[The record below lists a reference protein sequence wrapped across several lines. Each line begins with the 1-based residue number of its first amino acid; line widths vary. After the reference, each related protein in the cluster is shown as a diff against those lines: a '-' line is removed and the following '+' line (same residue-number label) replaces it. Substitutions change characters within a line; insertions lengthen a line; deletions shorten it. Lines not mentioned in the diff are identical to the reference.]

1 MQVKSIMLLGIK
13 HSFAILLPLKKVGHM
28 GKVIGIIPARYG
40 STRLP
45 GKPLIKIG
53 GKSLIQR
60 TYENAKK
67 CKMLDQVIV
76 ATDDVR
82 IADHVVSFNGEVVMT
97 STACITGTD
106 RIIEA
111 MTQGNLNQAELVINI
126 QGDEPNLESDVI
138 EKVISILKA
147 DPECD
152 VSTAVVKLESKED
165 AMSSSVVK
173 CVMDQKNHAIYFSRS
188 LIPGNKT
195 GEWREGTAYY
205 KHLGIYGY
213 RSTFLKEYA
222 ELEPTPLQLSEDLE
236 QLKILENGYKIAVA
250 IVKSSAVG
258 VDTPEDIKKIEKL
271 L

>member
-1 MQVKSIMLLGIK
+1 
-13 HSFAILLPLKKVGHM
+13 M

-67 CKMLDQVIV
+67 CKKLDQVIV

-82 IADHVVSFNGEVVMT
+82 IADHVLSFDGEVVMT

-111 MTQGNLNQAELVINI
+111 MTQGTLSQAELVINI
-126 QGDEPNLESDVI
+126 QGDEPNLESEVI
-138 EKVISILKA
+138 EKVIAILKQDHEA
-147 DPECD
+147 V
-152 VSTAVVKLESKED
+152 VSTAVVKLESCED
-165 AMSSSVVK
+165 AMSTSVVK
-173 CVMDQKNHAIYFSRS
+173 CVMDQKGHAIYFSRS
-188 LIPGNKT
+188 LIPGGKS
-195 GEWREGTAYY
+195 GEWREDVTYY
-205 KHLGIYGY
+205 KHIGIYGY
-213 RSTFLKEYA
+213 RTEFLKEYA

-258 VDTPEDIKKIEKL
+258 VDTPEDIKKIEKIL
-271 L
+271 